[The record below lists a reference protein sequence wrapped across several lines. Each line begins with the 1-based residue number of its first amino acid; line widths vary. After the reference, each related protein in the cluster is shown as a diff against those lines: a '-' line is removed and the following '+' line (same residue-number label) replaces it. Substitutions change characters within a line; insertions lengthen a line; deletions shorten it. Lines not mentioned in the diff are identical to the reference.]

1 MDLAELFIAALWSE
15 YSFACRFVRLGQ
27 HLKSLNYRNW
37 SMLLMQL
44 QSQVKFRLSHE
55 MKSGL
60 VYDLEDSM
68 LPQELADDSF
78 RYKRLVYVNNIISY

>member
-1 MDLAELFIAALWSE
+1 
-15 YSFACRFVRLGQ
+15 
-27 HLKSLNYRNW
+27 
-37 SMLLMQL
+37 MQL

-60 VYDLEDSM
+60 VYNLEDSM

-78 RYKRLVYVNNIISY
+78 RYKRLVYVNNIILIELNTYNPNCKKLGTLWKL

>member
-1 MDLAELFIAALWSE
+1 
-15 YSFACRFVRLGQ
+15 
-27 HLKSLNYRNW
+27 
-37 SMLLMQL
+37 MQL
-44 QSQVKFRLSHE
+44 QSQIKFRLSRE

-60 VYDLEDSM
+60 VYNLEDSM

>member
-1 MDLAELFIAALWSE
+1 
-15 YSFACRFVRLGQ
+15 
-27 HLKSLNYRNW
+27 
-37 SMLLMQL
+37 MQL